1 MTVSKINPQMSRNKA
16 LIIIAIIAVI
26 LLCAILIPDNGGAIK
41 SISYY
46 DEIEDETYTFS
57 GDKDGYIEL
66 DNGMVLQIDGRNA
79 LIWDETDD
87 DGNVIATYTFE
98 VVDGQVDIFG

>member
-16 LIIIAIIAVI
+16 IIIIAIIAVI

-46 DEIEDETYTFS
+46 DDVEDETYT
-57 GDKDGYIEL
+57 
-66 DNGMVLQIDGRNA
+66 
-79 LIWDETDD
+79 
-87 DGNVIATYTFE
+87 
-98 VVDGQVDIFG
+98 

>member
-66 DNGMVLQIDGRNA
+66 RPANKKYKPIRIDESDN
-79 LIWDETDD
+79 
-87 DGNVIATYTFE
+87 FE
-98 VVDGQVDIFG
+98 VWGVAVWTIRCWR